1 MLNINPFL
9 HFVRMSV
16 PFDDNDL
23 QDIYVALRKAMV
35 PSSPYFMEETLD
47 FGMNV
52 KWGELKSFCI
62 KRVRTLTLKKWAKK
76 FSLSHGLLGSL

>member
-52 KWGELKSFCI
+52 K
-62 KRVRTLTLKKWAKK
+62 
-76 FSLSHGLLGSL
+76 